1 MTGRLRSRRLAGLAL
16 AAGTVLTAGAVLA
29 AGTVLAACGT
39 GGFNGVYNLLPGGA
53 PLGSH
58 PYKVTAVFTN
68 ILDLVPQSAVRVN
81 NVAVGR
87 VVRIWLPPGSWYAH
101 VSMLV
106 NGRVHLPA
114 NAIAEIAQSSLLG
127 EQYVALSPPPGGGQG
142 VGGGQGRL
150 RDGATIP
157 VYRTTSNATVEQVLG
172 ALSLLLNGG
181 GIAQLHTITVE
192 LNQAFSGNEPQI
204 RSMLVEVGKL
214 TADLNAHRADITAAL
229 DGLDQLAASLRARDR
244 QIGFTLDNLAP
255 GLRVLSGQRD
265 QLVGLL
271 NALHRLSDVTVATIT
286 KSKAQTVADFKAL
299 EPTLRELANAGR
311 ALPQS
316 LQVLL
321 TFPFTDQVMKAIK
334 GDYLNAFLNVR
345 ARKGTCVYAPLPIPT
360 SGRPPPPPAP
370 GATCPPQP

>member
-1 MTGRLRSRRLAGLAL
+1 MTGRSRSRRLATVSR
-16 AAGTVLTAGAVLA
+16 AAAVLA
-29 AGTVLAACGT
+29 AGIALAGCGT

-58 PYKVTAVFTN
+58 PYQVTAVFTN
-68 ILDLVPQSAVRVN
+68 ILDLVPQSAVRVD

-87 VVRIWLPPGSWYAH
+87 VVRIWLPPDSWYAH

-106 NGRVHLPA
+106 NGSVHLPA
-114 NAIAEIAQSSLLG
+114 NAIAEITQSSLLG
-127 EQYVALSPPPGGGQG
+127 EQYVALSPPP
-142 VGGGQGRL
+142 GGGQGRL

-204 RSMLVEVGKL
+204 RSMLVEISKL

-229 DGLDQLAASLRARDR
+229 DGLNQLAASLRDRDR

-286 KSKAQTVADFKAL
+286 KSKAQTVADFRAL

-311 ALPQS
+311 TLPQS

-345 ARKGTCVYAPLPIPT
+345 ARKGTCVYAPLPVPT
-360 SGRPPPPPAP
+360 SSKPPPPPAP